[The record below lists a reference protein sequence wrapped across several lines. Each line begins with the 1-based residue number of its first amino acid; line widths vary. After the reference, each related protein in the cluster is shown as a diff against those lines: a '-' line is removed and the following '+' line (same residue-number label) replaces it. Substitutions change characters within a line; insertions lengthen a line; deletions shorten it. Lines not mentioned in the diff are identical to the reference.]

1 MAIFCHSRDCLARTN
16 IFAARGRSRCATF
29 SIEEKVRFGQ
39 LTRIVETNLSSF
51 LAGGKALAEIKN
63 SRLYRERFS
72 SFEE

>member
-1 MAIFCHSRDCLARTN
+1 VIASLEQISSPHEVVP
-16 IFAARGRSRCATF
+16 AAQPSRSRK
-29 SIEEKVRFGQ
+29 SQVGQ